1 MQYQIM
7 KNKIRKKDSNDDFDR
22 RVNVFV
28 VFLGLAI
35 YGIYKPHDRSVNF
48 KDLLTFKNSPKL

>member
-1 MQYQIM
+1 M